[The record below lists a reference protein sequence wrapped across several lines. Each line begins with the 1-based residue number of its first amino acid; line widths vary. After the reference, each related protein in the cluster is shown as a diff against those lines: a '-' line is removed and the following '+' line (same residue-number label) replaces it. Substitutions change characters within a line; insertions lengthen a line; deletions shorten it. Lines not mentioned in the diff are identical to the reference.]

1 MNPETRFS
9 GHWIVATPGTGKTN
23 LLLHMVA
30 SDLKK
35 DASVI
40 IMDSKGELTQPVR
53 ELALGDRLIVV
64 DPDKPFAINPFDV
77 TKSEHVV
84 SQLGYML
91 SGLLETNITAKQR
104 TFFETIVAALLS
116 FPNPSL
122 PLLWDIVSKGPKAYK
137 GQINQLPEDMQSFFW
152 YEWDTYSD
160 TTREMQWRLRG
171 LLGKKLIKAML
182 SAPKTK
188 FDIGKAMD
196 QGKVVVIDNS
206 QAKCTAE
213 GCGFIGRLF
222 VAQIWSAGT
231 ARALISDHLKK
242 PTYVY
247 IDEAHLVIKKDQKIA
262 AIIDEL
268 RSQKIG
274 LILAHQK
281 VRGQIDDINV
291 LSSLENCAIKMVNV
305 GAGERDY
312 FSKLLGIPPERMK
325 DLPRG
330 HFATDIRWEGASI
343 KKVPKAVL
351 PYRTMTEQEKKT
363 HQERMNTLYG
373 YTPKPRGGSSSDNE
387 SSVRG
392 EGKPA
397 MTQSTRQSNSAQNVS
412 KGADPHTGDHT
423 DPASKWGD
431 S

>member
-9 GHWIVATPGTGKTN
+9 GHWIVAAQGSGKTN
-23 LLLHMVA
+23 LLLHMLA

-35 DASVI
+35 DASII
-40 IMDSKGELTQPVR
+40 IMDSKGELTGAIR
-53 ELALGDRLIVV
+53 NLAFGDRLIVV
-64 DPDKPFAINPFDV
+64 DPDNPFAINPFDV
-77 TKSEHVV
+77 TKSDHVI

-104 TFFETIVAALLS
+104 TFFETIVEALLY

-122 PLLWDIVSKGPKAYK
+122 PLLWDIISRGPKAYRDH
-137 GQINQLPEDMQSFFW
+137 INQLPEDMQSFFW

-171 LLGKKLIKAML
+171 LLNKKLIKAML

-188 FDIGKAMD
+188 FHIGKAMD

-231 ARALISDHLKK
+231 ARALMPEHLKK

-247 IDEAHLVIKKDQKIA
+247 IDEAHLVIKKDQKVA

-268 RSQKIG
+268 RSQKIA

-281 VRGQIDDINV
+281 LRGQIDDINV
-291 LSSLENCAIKMVNV
+291 QSSLENCAIKMVNV
-305 GAGERDY
+305 GPGERDY
-312 FSKLLGIPPERMK
+312 FSKLLGIPPERMT

-330 HFATDIRWEGASI
+330 HFATHIRWEGPSI
-343 KKVPKAVL
+343 KKVTKAVL
-351 PYRTMTEQEKKT
+351 PFRTMTEQEKRT
-363 HQERMNTLYG
+363 HEERMNALYG
-373 YTPKPRGGSSSDNE
+373 HTPGSPDPRESGAQRDPQNKSNAPRPTLSSASKP
-387 SSVRG
+387 SVSR
-392 EGKPA
+392 A
-397 MTQSTRQSNSAQNVS
+397 A
-412 KGADPHTGDHT
+412 ADPHTGDHT
-423 DPASKWGD
+423 EPSSKWGD